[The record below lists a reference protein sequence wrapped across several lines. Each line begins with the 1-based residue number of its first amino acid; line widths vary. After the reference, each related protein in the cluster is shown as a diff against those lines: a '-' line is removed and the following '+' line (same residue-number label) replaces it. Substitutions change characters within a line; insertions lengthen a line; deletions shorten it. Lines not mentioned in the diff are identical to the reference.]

1 MQEWGLGLVW
11 GLPTKA
17 SDIEEKNGRQAC
29 EIS

>member
-1 MQEWGLGLVW
+1 MGIGMVW